1 MVFLEAPEISFQEI
15 LKENTMSNVYFYVS
29 ISLQKTVPNFH
40 PPSFFSDA
48 DANADADVE
57 TPVPRLPNSY
67 FVMVFLIILVW
78 KFFKYK
84 TSR

>member
-1 MVFLEAPEISFQEI
+1 MQESNTDGQERIMRCIGHNFLKIISQGKMI
-15 LKENTMSNVYFYVS
+15 
-29 ISLQKTVPNFH
+29 
-40 PPSFFSDA
+40 FSDA

-57 TPVPRLPNSY
+57 TPMPRLPNSY